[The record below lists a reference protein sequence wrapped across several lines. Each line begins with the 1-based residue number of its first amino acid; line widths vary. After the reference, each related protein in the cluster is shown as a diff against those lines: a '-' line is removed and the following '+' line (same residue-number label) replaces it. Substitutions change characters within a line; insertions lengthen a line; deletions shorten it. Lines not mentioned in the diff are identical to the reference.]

1 VSGFGDA
8 VRSEDVWYPDKEDSV
23 QLQVKGRHVEV
34 NPALEE
40 YAEKKLQKVGRHLRE
55 PIEIELEL
63 IAERNPA
70 IGATQVAEA
79 TVWAN
84 GHILRAREGSHD
96 LKASIDLMVDKL
108 ERQAKKLHDKNLRK
122 PAHKTRAAANGNA
135 NEEDERSDENED
147 RVVKVKQFA
156 LKPMSTDEAILQLEL
171 LGHAFFV
178 FRNAETMEVNV
189 LYKRR
194 DGKFGLIEPQLL

>member
-1 VSGFGDA
+1 
-8 VRSEDVWYPDKEDSV
+8 V

-34 NPALEE
+34 NPALED
-40 YAEKKLQKVGRHLRE
+40 YAEKKLQKVGRHLHE
-55 PIEIELEL
+55 PIEVELEL

-122 PAHKTRAAANGNA
+122 PAHKISHAAVNGS
-135 NEEDERSDENED
+135 EDERSDEETEELI
-147 RVVKVKQFA
+147 VKVKQFA
-156 LKPMSTDEAILQLEL
+156 LKPMSADEAILQLEL

>member
-1 VSGFGDA
+1 VSAAADR
-8 VRSEDVWYPDKEDSV
+8 VRSDHVSHPDKEDSV

-34 NPALEE
+34 SSALEE
-40 YAEKKLQKVGRHLRE
+40 YAEKKLQKVGRHLHE

-70 IGATQVAEA
+70 MGATQVAEA

-84 GHILRAREGSHD
+84 GHILRAREQSQD

-108 ERQAKKLHDKNLRK
+108 ERQAKKLHDKRLHK
-122 PAHKTRAAANGNA
+122 PAHKTTHGAQNA
-135 NEEDERSDENED
+135 TEERTED
-147 RVVKVKQFA
+147 MTEPLIVKVKQFA
-156 LKPMSTDEAILQLEL
+156 LKPMSSEEAILQLDL

-178 FRNAETMEVNV
+178 FRNADTMEVNV

-194 DGKFGLIEPQLL
+194 DGKYGLIEPQLL

>member
-1 VSGFGDA
+1 MRYA
-8 VRSEDVWYPDKEDSV
+8 QRKVWYPDKEDSV

-55 PIEIELEL
+55 PIEVELEL

-70 IGATQVAEA
+70 IGDTQVAEA

-122 PAHKTRAAANGNA
+122 PAHKTSHAAVNGS
-135 NEEDERSDENED
+135 EPQERSDEEVNEMI
-147 RVVKVKQFA
+147 VKVKQFA
-156 LKPMSTDEAILQLEL
+156 LKPMSADEAILQLEL

>member
-1 VSGFGDA
+1 M
-8 VRSEDVWYPDKEDSV
+8 
-23 QLQVKGRHVEV
+23 QLRVKGRHVEV

-40 YAEKKLQKVGRHLRE
+40 YAEKKLQKVGRHLHE

-70 IGATQVAEA
+70 IGDTQIAEA

-122 PAHKTRAAANGNA
+122 PAHKTHAAANGN
-135 NEEDERSDENED
+135 NDEERSDEENDELI
-147 RVVKVKQFA
+147 VKVKQFA

-194 DGKFGLIEPQLL
+194 DGKFGLIEPQLR